1 MLKNIFKSVSYTFV
15 YFIKHCYIGFLKM
28 RKYKKKKAKVRLQKD
43 SNIEVLP
50 KTIDSLTPLLQKNSE
65 DSSKSRDLV
74 VYDPLKAY
82 LREMRQY
89 PPLTPEEEHEL
100 AVRYRENEDID
111 AAYSLVSSNLW
122 LVVKIAKDYEK
133 AARTMLDLIQE
144 GNIGLMEAVKNF
156 DPYRGVRFPSYAA
169 WWVKAYI
176 IRYLIANWR
185 MVKIGTT
192 QAQRKLF
199 FNLQK
204 EKEKLEQAGFEVEP
218 KLLAEKLNVKEKEV
232 IEMQQRLEAPD
243 LSVDAPLG
251 DEQDGGSLHSI
262 LPSSISTG
270 EDAVVKKE
278 YFRVLQQSFD
288 KFSKTLNKKQKVIF
302 DKRLRAEEVATLQ
315 ELSDEL
321 NISKERVR
329 QIGNTVQD
337 KLKVF
342 LEEEYQEL
350 VK

>member
-1 MLKNIFKSVSYTFV
+1 
-15 YFIKHCYIGFLKM
+15 M
-28 RKYKKKKAKVRLQKD
+28 RKYKKKKNKINSKNT

-50 KTIDSLTPLLQKNSE
+50 KSIDSITPLIQATTEEN
-65 DSSKSRDLV
+65 SKSRDLV
-74 VYDPLKAY
+74 LYDPLKAY

-89 PPLTPEEEHEL
+89 PPLSPEEEHDL

-122 LVVKIAKDYEK
+122 LVVKIAKDYQK

-218 KLLAEKLNVKEKEV
+218 KLLAEKLDVKEKEV

-251 DEQDGGSLHSI
+251 NEQDGGDLHSI
-262 LPSSISTG
+262 LPSNVTSG
-270 EDAVVKKE
+270 EDAFVKKE
-278 YFRVLQQSFD
+278 YFKVLQQSFE
-288 KFSKTLNKKQKVIF
+288 KFSKTLNAKQKVIF
-302 DKRLRAEEVATLQ
+302 NKRLRAEEAATLQ

-329 QIGNTVQD
+329 QIGNAVQD
-337 KLKVF
+337 KLKAF

-350 VK
+350 VE